1 MIRIFT
7 NTLNQT
13 IFVLILFTVLI
24 RFFGYQVPY
33 VNASQPVDI
42 SYLANLFNILNS
54 TPLKSFILSSLMV
67 LLSALVLNNIC
78 IKHELIFIPSF
89 LPAYFYVMLNSLFPD
104 QFYAGP
110 TVFVN
115 LFIILSIDA
124 ILNLYRSER
133 PTNAIFLASVLAGIS
148 ALLNISYLA
157 FFIFVIIGLNVF
169 RPFNFRENIAAL
181 IGFLIPIYMGTVI
194 NYLINNTFLPRYIFF
209 PDYGNIKTQGWA
221 LQSALPAVLLVGIFA
236 ILRMYKNYFRNT
248 TKSKR
253 AIQLLMILSI
263 ISLVLMVT
271 GKQNPRQEFT
281 FLSVPLAI
289 YFAFYFSN
297 YSFNWLKEIINLILL
312 LSVLFFQY
320 RHVLGL

>member
-13 IFVLILFTVLI
+13 IFVLILFTALI
-24 RFFGYQVPY
+24 RFFGYLVPY
-33 VNASQPVDI
+33 HNSTQAVDI
-42 SYLANLFNILNS
+42 SYLAHLFNILNS
-54 TPLKSFILSSLMV
+54 TPLKSFVLSSLMV
-67 LLSALVLNNIC
+67 LLSAMVLNNIC

-89 LPAYFYVMLNSLFPD
+89 LPAYFYVILNSLFPD

-209 PDYGNIKTQGWA
+209 PDYGNINTQGWA

-281 FLSVPLAI
+281 FLSIPLSI

-320 RHVLGL
+320 KQILGL

>member
-1 MIRIFT
+1 MIRLFT
-7 NTLNQT
+7 NTFNQT
-13 IFVLILFTVLI
+13 IFGLILFTVLI
-24 RFFGYQVPY
+24 RSFGYFTPY
-33 VNASQPVDI
+33 VNTTQTVGI
-42 SYLANLFNILNS
+42 SYLSYFFNILNS
-54 TPLKSFILSSLMV
+54 TPNKSFILSSLMV
-67 LLSALVLNNIC
+67 LLSALALNNVC
-78 IKHELIFIPSF
+78 IKHELVFIPSF
-89 LPAYFYVMLNSLFPD
+89 LPAYFYVLLNSLFPD

-124 ILNLYRSER
+124 LLNLYRSER
-133 PTNAIFLASVLAGIS
+133 PTNAIFLASVLAGVS

-194 NYLINNTFLPRYIFF
+194 NYLINNTFLPGHIFF
-209 PDYGNIKTQGWA
+209 PDYGNINMQGWA
-221 LQSALPAVLLVGIFA
+221 VQSALPAVFVVGIFA

-253 AIQLLMILSI
+253 AIQMLMILSV
-263 ISLVLMVT
+263 ISLALMVT

-281 FLSVPLAI
+281 FLSIPLSI

-297 YSFNWLKEIINLILL
+297 YTFSWQKEVINLILL
-312 LSVLFFQY
+312 ITILFFQY
-320 RHVLGL
+320 RVYLGL

>member
-1 MIRIFT
+1 MIRLFT
-7 NTLNQT
+7 NTFNQT
-13 IFVLILFTVLI
+13 IFGLILFTVLI
-24 RFFGYQVPY
+24 RSFGYFSPY
-33 VNASQPVDI
+33 VNTTQAVDI
-42 SYLANLFNILNS
+42 SYLAHLFNLLNS

-67 LLSALVLNNIC
+67 LLSAMVLNNIC
-78 IKHELIFIPSF
+78 IKHELVFIPSF

-133 PTNAIFLASVLAGIS
+133 PTNAIFLASVLAGVS

-194 NYLINNTFLPRYIFF
+194 NYLINNTFLPGHIFF
-209 PDYGNIKTQGWA
+209 PDYGNINTQGWA
-221 LQSALPAVLLVGIFA
+221 IQSALPAVMVVGVFA

-253 AIQLLMILSI
+253 AIQMLMILSI
-263 ISLVLMVT
+263 ISIALMVT

-281 FLSVPLAI
+281 FLSIPLSI

-297 YSFNWLKEIINLILL
+297 YTFNWQKEVINIILL
-312 LSVLFFQY
+312 ITIFFFQY
-320 RHVLGL
+320 RVYLGL

>member
-13 IFVLILFTVLI
+13 IFALIIFTVLI
-24 RFFGYQVPY
+24 RFFGYYVPY
-33 VNASQPVDI
+33 INKTQTVDI
-42 SYLANLFNILNS
+42 SYLAHVFNILNS
-54 TPLKSFILSSLMV
+54 TPLKSFVLSSLMV
-67 LLSALVLNNIC
+67 LLSALILNNIC

-124 ILNLYRSER
+124 ILSLYRSER
-133 PTNAIFLASVLAGIS
+133 PTNAIFIASVLAGIS
-148 ALLNISYLA
+148 ALLNVSYLA
-157 FFIFVIIGLNVF
+157 FFLFVIIGLNVF
-169 RPFNFRENIAAL
+169 RPFNIRENMAAL
-181 IGFLIPIYMGTVI
+181 IGFLIPLYMGTML
-194 NYLINNTFLPRYIFF
+194 NYLINNTFLPFYLFF
-209 PDYGNIKTQGWA
+209 PDYGNINNQWWA

-236 ILRMYKNYFRNT
+236 ILRMFKNFFRNT

-253 AIQLLMILSI
+253 AIQMLMILSI
-263 ISLVLMVT
+263 ISLILMVT

-281 FLSVPLAI
+281 FLSIPLSI

-297 YSFNWLKEIINLILL
+297 YSFNWLKEIIHLILIVT
-312 LSVLFFQY
+312 VLFFQY
-320 RHVLGL
+320 RSILGI